1 MGSLENFPKNV
12 AYSANDGATR
22 FSRRSILRSEAM
34 YGHGYQSPGGV
45 GAVERFCEKLRMRQG
60 MNILEIGSG
69 LGGASF
75 HFNRQYGATVVGL
88 DMAKAM
94 IELSTERA
102 KEVGLTTVSFL
113 EGDIRTATLE
123 KESFDLAWSRDCIL
137 YVQEKD
143 LVWKNVQ
150 SALKQG
156 GQLFVTDF
164 CKGKRSGSE
173 AFNEHMDRCDFHLL
187 DLDEYERSV
196 KAAGFKQVRAEDIT
210 DQFIESLSEERTRM
224 KEGRETFLKEFTQ
237 EDYDYLMSRWEMKI
251 QFCREGELKWGQVI
265 AEK

>member
-1 MGSLENFPKNV
+1 MGAEENFRKNV
-12 AYSANDGATR
+12 PYSADDGPTR
-22 FSRRSILRSEAM
+22 YSQRNILRTEAM

-45 GAVERFCEKLRMRQG
+45 GAVQRFCRKLQMRQG

-75 HFNRQYGATVVGL
+75 HFARQYGATVVGL

-102 KEVGLTTVSFL
+102 KEAGLTTVSFL
-113 EGDIRTATLE
+113 DGDIRTATLE

-137 YVQEKD
+137 YVQEKG

-156 GQLFVTDF
+156 GQLLVTDF
-164 CKGKRSGSE
+164 CKGKGPGSE
-173 AFNEHMDRCDFHLL
+173 AFDEYMDRCAFHLV
-187 DLDEYERSV
+187 DLDEYERSL
-196 KAAGFKQVRAEDIT
+196 KAAGFKQVRVEDIT

-224 KEGRETFLKEFTQ
+224 KDGRETFLKEFTQ

-251 QFCREGELKWGQVI
+251 QFCRDGELKWGQVI
-265 AEK
+265 AER